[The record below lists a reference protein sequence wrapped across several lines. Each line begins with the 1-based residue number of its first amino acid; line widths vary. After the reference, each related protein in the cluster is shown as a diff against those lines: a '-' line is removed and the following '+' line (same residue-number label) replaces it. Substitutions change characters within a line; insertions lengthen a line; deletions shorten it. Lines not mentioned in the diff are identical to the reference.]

1 MKKQDFEWSTFSLKL
16 KSLNQKWVGMLRNMY
31 AFNELLKDYKQSNLA
46 DLKKEVERKDKM
58 SDYVIPA
65 SLPQLTA
72 YKEPNSTI
80 LWLGLCLSAVLIAAQ
95 VAFLSSKGLYIIGL
109 FELGIALL
117 LATAAS
123 YLNKASNFTNW
134 KIIHYMMIV
143 AIAFIMICHGV
154 AQASTI

>member
-1 MKKQDFEWSTFSLKL
+1 MLSL
-16 KSLNQKWVGMLRNMY
+16 QVFRNLQHTK
-31 AFNELLKDYKQSNLA
+31 N
-46 DLKKEVERKDKM
+46 R
-58 SDYVIPA
+58 I
-65 SLPQLTA
+65 
-72 YKEPNSTI
+72 STI

>member
-1 MKKQDFEWSTFSLKL
+1 
-16 KSLNQKWVGMLRNMY
+16 
-31 AFNELLKDYKQSNLA
+31 
-46 DLKKEVERKDKM
+46 
-58 SDYVIPA
+58 
-65 SLPQLTA
+65 
-72 YKEPNSTI
+72 
-80 LWLGLCLSAVLIAAQ
+80 
-95 VAFLSSKGLYIIGL
+95 L